1 MNQIFD
7 VAVIGG
13 GINGCGIAADASLR
27 GLSVV
32 LVEKDDL
39 ASKTSSSSTKLIH
52 GGLRYLEHY
61 NFSLVKKSL
70 DERQL
75 LLNLAPHL
83 VRPIPFV
90 LPFEQSI
97 RPSWFL
103 RAGLFLYDNLSRIN
117 KLPKSK
123 LIKRNKK
130 SLYFPP
136 LAEEF
141 KKGFLFYD
149 CTTDD
154 ARLTLTNALQAKKH
168 GATILT
174 ETELVS
180 TKVVDG
186 LWHLTTR
193 TWGGEENTLIARSIV
208 NAAGPWVESTNQRLN
223 IPSQYK
229 MSLIKGSHL
238 VVHKL
243 YEGDHAYLLQNDDKR
258 IVFVIPYH
266 GYSMIGTTDVVFS
279 GNLDDVAISSE
290 EIDYLFELVAN
301 YFKKQLL
308 RENIINTWS
317 GVRPLIAAKAD
328 SPQTLSR
335 DYTYH
340 FTKEPAPAIT
350 IYGGKITTYRQLAE
364 EAVNEL
370 KAVFP
375 TLPESNTK
383 ASPLPGALW
392 GKMNYKNYCHYAH
405 ENYYWLDE
413 SILKRLLETYG
424 TNTEALLDGCKKISD
439 LGLHF
444 GNGLYQREVDYLL
457 QEEWATTC
465 EDILWRRTKLGLYFT
480 AESSGQL
487 AEYLIKNKMRGSTR
501 KNNVN
506 ITEPRPSGSVH
517 EI

>member
-13 GINGCGIAADASLR
+13 GINGCGIAADAAMR

-61 NFSLVKKSL
+61 NFALVKKSL

-75 LLNLAPHL
+75 LLKLAPHL

-90 LPFEQSI
+90 LPYEQSI

-123 LIKRNKK
+123 LIKRGKE

-154 ARLTLTNALQAKKH
+154 ARLTITNALQAREH

-174 ETELVS
+174 ETELLD
-180 TKVVDG
+180 TKVSDG
-186 LWHLTTR
+186 LWHLRVKTKNT
-193 TWGGEENTLIARSIV
+193 EITLIARSVV
-208 NAAGPWVESTNQRLN
+208 NAAGPWVESTNERLT

-229 MSLIKGSHL
+229 MSLVKGSHL

-243 YEGDHAYLLQNDDKR
+243 YEGNHAYLLQNDDKR

-279 GNLDDVAISSE
+279 GNLDDIAISTN
-290 EIDYLFELVAN
+290 EINYLFELAAN

-317 GVRPLIAAKAD
+317 GVRPLIAASTD
-328 SPQTLSR
+328 SPQTISR

-340 FTKEPAPAIT
+340 FTMKPAPAVT
-350 IYGGKITTYRQLAE
+350 IYGGKITTYRQLAQ

-375 TLPESNTK
+375 SLPESTTHN
-383 ASPLPGALW
+383 SPLPGALW
-392 GKMNYKNYCHYAH
+392 GKMNYKNYRHYA
-405 ENYYWLDE
+405 EEQYYWLE
-413 SILKRLLETYG
+413 TNILERFLETYG
-424 TNTEALLDGCKKISD
+424 TRTEALLDECKKTSD

-465 EDILWRRTKLGLYFT
+465 DDILWRRTKLGLYFT
-480 AESSGQL
+480 AESSEPL
-487 AEYLIKNKMRGSTR
+487 AYYLAMGKRAATVR
-501 KNNVN
+501 
-506 ITEPRPSGSVH
+506 
-517 EI
+517 